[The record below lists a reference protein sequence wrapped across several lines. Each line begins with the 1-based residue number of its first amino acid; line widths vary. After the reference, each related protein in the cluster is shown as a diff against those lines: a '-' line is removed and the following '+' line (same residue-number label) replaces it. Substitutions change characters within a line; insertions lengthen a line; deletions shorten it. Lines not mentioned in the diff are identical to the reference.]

1 MLNALRPPPK
11 KIGNTFK
18 ISVRMLHPTM
28 FSTTTP
34 KRAATTPKCNKA
46 TTPTRRKTTR
56 RKTTPT
62 RRKTIRRKTTPR
74 QSKQKLGSPKKKRHL
89 KK

>member
-1 MLNALRPPPK
+1 MLNTLRPAPK

-34 KRAATTPKCNKA
+34 KCNKPTTPKRKL
-46 TTPTRRKTTR
+46 TPRRKKTPPR
-56 RKTTPT
+56 RKSTTK
-62 RRKTIRRKTTPR
+62 RSKRKLDSPR
-74 QSKQKLGSPKKKRHL
+74 KKKHL